1 MVVLVETYGGTV
13 EINIYRH
20 GTSEG
25 VKILAKNSKNPKK
38 RQISSKIGR
47 LAHFEALVPVSKIF
61 LGLTE
66 WCDLLSITRG
76 TKYVLTNKIAR

>member
-1 MVVLVETYGGTV
+1 MVVLLETYGGTV

-25 VKILAKNSKNPKK
+25 VKILAKNPKK
-38 RQISSKIGR
+38 RQISSKIGQ
-47 LAHFEALVPVSKIF
+47 LAHFEALVPEKKYF

-66 WCDLLSITRG
+66 WWDLLSITRC
-76 TKYVLTNKIAR
+76 TKYVLTSKIARYT